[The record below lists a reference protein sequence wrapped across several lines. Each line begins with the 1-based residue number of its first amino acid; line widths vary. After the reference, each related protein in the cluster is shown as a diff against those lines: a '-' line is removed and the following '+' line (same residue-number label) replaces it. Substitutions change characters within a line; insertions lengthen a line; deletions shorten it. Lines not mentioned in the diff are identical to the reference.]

1 MNNFSTVGEK
11 IKSIR
16 RQHKMTQIEFS
27 QALEISQGTLSEI
40 ESGKAKPSFDVLVLL
55 AEKFMVDLN
64 WLIVNREVELHIGLQ
79 DDELSLLDN
88 YRNLEKIAKE
98 ELLEY
103 SRLKLKRYRK
113 NNN

>member
-1 MNNFSTVGEK
+1 
-11 IKSIR
+11 
-16 RQHKMTQIEFS
+16 MTQIEFS

-64 WLIVNREVELHIGLQ
+64 WLIVNRDIGLQ

-98 ELLEY
+98 ELFEY
-103 SRLKLKRYRK
+103 SKLKLKLYRK
-113 NNN
+113 NK